1 MLFLNHERKKAMEE
15 PANPGSGKVLAF
27 LQIDPSHQM
36 GQLADRR
43 TRPLLQSNLG
53 KLALDTLNQSGFT
66 G

>member
-1 MLFLNHERKKAMEE
+1 MEE